1 MAFNRFITLRAC
13 AAAAVTFTIV
23 MANITA
29 QSNSIISFR
38 ELPFSRRSN
47 QEKLAVK
54 QLGPPRPNLNIKQIS
69 KKGGKSY
76 TRGFSRCWYER
87 KNWLAGCEVAN
98 GLFCYPCV
106 LIHPD
111 GCTTETPWTTTGF
124 TDMHHLSEKIKKH
137 ETSRIHMDSCLKLS
151 AFGSVN
157 IATQLDDGYRLALRR
172 HNDEE
177 NVNTSEKCCFN
188 VVVLLHY
195 SNVNIHFFV

>member
-1 MAFNRFITLRAC
+1 MPAPPPS
-13 AAAAVTFTIV
+13 FTIV

-54 QLGPPRPNLNIKQIS
+54 ELGPPRPNLNIKQIS

-106 LIHPD
+106 LIHPVTLNLYR
-111 GCTTETPWTTTGF
+111 GRNLYRAR
-124 TDMHHLSEKIKKH
+124 HHYVIHYKPALQQMIASSVAGKVSKNICAHVAKDKI
-137 ETSRIHMDSCLKLS
+137 T
-151 AFGSVN
+151 
-157 IATQLDDGYRLALRR
+157 
-172 HNDEE
+172 
-177 NVNTSEKCCFN
+177 
-188 VVVLLHY
+188 
-195 SNVNIHFFV
+195 

>member
-124 TDMHHLSEKIKKH
+124 TDMHHLSEKNKKH

-157 IATQLDDGYRLALRR
+157 IAMQLDDGYRLALRR
-172 HNDEE
+172 HNDEVSKNRHILGRLIDGVKFCSVFE
-177 NVNTSEKCCFN
+177 
-188 VVVLLHY
+188 LALRG
-195 SNVNIHFFV
+195 